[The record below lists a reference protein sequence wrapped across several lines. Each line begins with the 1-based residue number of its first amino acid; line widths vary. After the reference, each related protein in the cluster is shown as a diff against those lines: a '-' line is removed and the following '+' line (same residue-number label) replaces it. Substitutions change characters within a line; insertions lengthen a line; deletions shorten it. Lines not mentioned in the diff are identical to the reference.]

1 MVGDKCHKLLQQ
13 AIGQNIVSNEYFAKK
28 LLDEVKKRG
37 IKSPIAKWGQNI
49 FDDYKTGQLQKYME
63 VEDDSSSSDEL
74 DVEKLDDYLEIIT
87 SRKSIRKFLPRKVDT
102 VIINKILSCGIAAPS
117 SCNRQSWRFLT
128 FTEKP
133 DKEYIA
139 KIRNVKFITESPLLI
154 FVLVNMDFYTSNAQG
169 DKRITPIMDGCT
181 AMMNILNAQLVA

>member
-1 MVGDKCHKLLQQ
+1 MKGIDLHKDTFKRKQIINTIICKILNISKRIFNKLKLEKLRNNTELLEINYQISGSNDDALVAMVGDKCHKLLQQ

-102 VIINKILSCGIAAPS
+102 EIINKILVS
-117 SCNRQSWRFLT
+117 
-128 FTEKP
+128 
-133 DKEYIA
+133 
-139 KIRNVKFITESPLLI
+139 
-154 FVLVNMDFYTSNAQG
+154 
-169 DKRITPIMDGCT
+169 
-181 AMMNILNAQLVA
+181 